1 VTPSPARIA
10 RAAIALVLLGWAGAA
25 APRAGAT
32 TAGEAGGTHAAAATA
47 TAERRD
53 VDRFDTVV
61 IDAGHGGDDH
71 GAAGPGGL
79 LEKDLVL
86 DVAKRLAARLRDQ
99 GLRVVMTRES
109 DRAVPLAGRTV
120 AANAAGGDLFLSI
133 HANAAPSRK
142 ARGIETY
149 FASLEATDEA
159 ARSLASRENA
169 AFREA
174 AAAPE
179 AGGDALGA
187 ILGDLIESEHFR
199 DSDEFA
205 RLAHGELSAID
216 PVPARGVKQAP
227 FTVLMGVEMPA
238 TLVEI
243 GFITNPQE
251 ERALGRAERQDEIAA
266 ALERA
271 VREFARRHDAR
282 RGFAESTA
290 GGGQ

>member
-1 VTPSPARIA
+1 MVRRAPLRIA
-10 RAAIALVLLGWAGAA
+10 AGTARATLARGLLSVVVAAGTIGLASPSVAAPPAA
-25 APRAGAT
+25 AS
-32 TAGEAGGTHAAAATA
+32 
-47 TAERRD
+47 ERRD

-86 DVAKRLAARLRDQ
+86 DVAKRLSVRLRER
-99 GLRVVMTRES
+99 GLRVVMTREHDHYVS
-109 DRAVPLAGRTV
+109 LQSRTA
-120 AANAAGGDLFLSI
+120 AANASGGDLFLSV

-159 ARSLASRENA
+159 ASSLASRENA

-174 AAAPE
+174 PAAPD
-179 AGGDALGA
+179 AGADALGA
-187 ILGDLIESEHFR
+187 ILGDLIDSEHFR

-243 GFITNPQE
+243 GFITNPAEEQALGSTDRQE
-251 ERALGRAERQDEIAA
+251 EIAS

-271 VREFARRHDAR
+271 VHEFARRHDAR
-282 RGFAESTA
+282 RGLGAGGA
-290 GGGQ
+290 GGGR